1 MSEARVFMK
10 GLGESESRGV
20 KLQYRV
26 QRLGRDL
33 ARAALVGV
41 GSRGET
47 GKIILLSGQNV
58 ENIQTFFRPKTVL
71 QGCSVTSVCQGLS

>member
-1 MSEARVFMK
+1 MSETRVFMK
-10 GLGESESRGV
+10 CLGESESRGV

-41 GSRGET
+41 GARGET

-58 ENIQTFFRPKTVL
+58 RNIQTLFRPKTVL
-71 QGCSVTSVCQGLS
+71 HTSVYQGLS